1 MLVLARHA
9 GEGAVIEL
17 EDGRRIR
24 VAVVEVSGG
33 HVRLGFD
40 APATIAINRE
50 EVQGRIDRERGRR

>member
-1 MLVLARHA
+1 MLVLRR
-9 GEGAVIEL
+9 GEGEATVIEL
-17 EDGRRIR
+17 EDGRRIG